1 MAKTKADKA
10 ADTDVQQNDQFVC
23 PECGRTFTRAA
34 ALGAHR
40 NRAHGIAGSSR
51 SATASKGGRRQT
63 TRRSGRHSATQ
74 TTAAGSTQAGR
85 TSRQARSR
93 RAQSGPADIRNTL
106 LKAAFP
112 NGVPP
117 REDVIRD
124 LAAWLD
130 EGERLAKLN

>member
-1 MAKTKADKA
+1 MAKPTS
-10 ADTDVQQNDQFVC
+10 ADTDGQQNQFVC
-23 PECGRTFTRAA
+23 PECGRAFARAA

-40 NRAHGIAGSSR
+40 KRAHGIAGSSR
-51 SATASKGGRRQT
+51 SASAAKNGRRRT
-63 TRRSGRHSATQ
+63 NRRRSSRAATETAAAASTQ
-74 TTAAGSTQAGR
+74 T
-85 TSRQARSR
+85 ARAPRPTRSKR
-93 RAQSGPADIRNTL
+93 SQPGPADVRNAL

-130 EGERLAKLN
+130 EGERLANLS